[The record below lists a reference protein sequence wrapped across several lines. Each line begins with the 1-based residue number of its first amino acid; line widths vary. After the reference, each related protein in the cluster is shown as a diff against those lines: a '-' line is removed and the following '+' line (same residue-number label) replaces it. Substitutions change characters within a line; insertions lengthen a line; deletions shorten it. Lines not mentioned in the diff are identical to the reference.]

1 MDANIKPRA
10 TMLVNNNTKGQLVI
24 CGEGLSFWG
33 GVSPST
39 GKIIDT
45 HHPNF
50 GEEIAGKFVLMPS
63 SRGSCSGSGVL
74 LQLARNGIAP
84 SALIFSESENIL
96 TLGAVISDRLFNCPV
111 AIIRL
116 APALYNKLAKAKEAE
131 IKNSVLYYLN
141 KSIPLFLP
149 SIESINL
156 TENDLE
162 MLGGHQGE
170 AKKIAMEIICLMAAN
185 QGAEQLIDISR
196 AHIDGSILA
205 HEANLDFAEKML
217 QMGARVCIPTTIN
230 AISVDLE
237 NWKTQGHSY
246 DFGLKASRLADA
258 YVNMGAQPTF
268 TCAPYLIDVPPKQD
282 DVIGWSESNAV
293 IFANSVLGARTE
305 KHPDYFDL
313 FIACTG
319 RTPKTGV
326 YLSKNRVPECEI
338 QIVLPPSFDDSLW
351 PMLGWLA
358 GIKSPNEIP
367 LLTGLETT
375 QVEQD
380 DLKAL
385 CAAFGTTSSA
395 PMLHIRGHTPEDY
408 FLLQSQL
415 TVFKITKIDLRKLW
429 KNFNIGFNQIDLVAI
444 GSPHASLAEC
454 NKFADLMQGKKCAV
468 STKTI
473 ITVGRET
480 LHKIKINGTI
490 DRLETS
496 GVKVIADLCWCSITE
511 PVFPH
516 ATEVVMT
523 NSGKYAHYGKAL
535 TGRDFRFGS
544 LKDCSLASVGGSM
557 SSSLPDWLSTKV
569 NPIQE

>member
-1 MDANIKPRA
+1 MDANIKTRA

-24 CGEGLSFWG
+24 CDEGLSFWG

-116 APALYNKLAKAKEAE
+116 APALYHKLAQAKEAE

-162 MLGGHQGE
+162 MLGGHQGK

-185 QGAEQLIDISR
+185 QGADALIDVSR

-217 QMGARVCIPTTIN
+217 QMGARVSIPTTIN
-230 AISVDLE
+230 AISVNLD
-237 NWKTQGHSY
+237 NWKVQGHSY

-268 TCAPYLIDVPPKQD
+268 TCAPYLIGVPPQKD

-326 YLSKNRVPECEI
+326 YLSKNRLPECEI
-338 QIVLPPSFDDSLW
+338 RIVLPPSFDDSIW
-351 PMLGWLA
+351 PMVGWLA
-358 GIKSPNEIP
+358 GIKSPNKIP
-367 LLTGLETT
+367 LLTGLGTT
-375 QVEQD
+375 QIDQD

-395 PMLHIRGHTPEDY
+395 AMLHIRGHTPEDD
-408 FLLQSQL
+408 FPLQSQL
-415 TVFKITKIDLRKLW
+415 TVFKITETDLRKLW

-496 GVKVIADLCWCSITE
+496 GVEVISDICWCSITE

-516 ATEVVMT
+516 AAEVVMT

-544 LKDCSLASVGGSM
+544 LKDCSIASVGGSVT
-557 SSSLPDWLSTKV
+557 SNLPDWLSTNV
-569 NPIQE
+569 